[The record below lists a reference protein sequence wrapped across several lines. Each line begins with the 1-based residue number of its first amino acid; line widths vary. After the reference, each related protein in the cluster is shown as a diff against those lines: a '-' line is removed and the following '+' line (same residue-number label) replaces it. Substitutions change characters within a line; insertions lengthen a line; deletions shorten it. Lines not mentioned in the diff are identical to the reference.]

1 MPPPLLID
9 LAAVD
14 LTQAVLTRREIY
26 DQLPQRFEFE
36 LLDGVC
42 HLDRAARKMV
52 AFADIG
58 PDAWWVRGHVPTRP
72 LLPGVLMLEMA
83 AQSSALLA
91 KQIEAD
97 DSFIGFGGVEECKF
111 RLSVTP
117 PARLYLLCEGTDFR
131 ARRIVSQTQGVV
143 DGQLAFEARITGLR
157 MRS

>member
-14 LTQAVLTRREIY
+14 LSQAVLSRREIY

-52 AFADIG
+52 AFADIR

-91 KQIEAD
+91 KQIEAA
-97 DSFIGFGGVEECKF
+97 V
-111 RLSVTP
+111 
-117 PARLYLLCEGTDFR
+117 A
-131 ARRIVSQTQGVV
+131 
-143 DGQLAFEARITGLR
+143 EARSHQGGPIVVEFVVEKHDVVYPMVAAGATLNEMIR
-157 MRS
+157 RPTVTAQMV